1 MTHVFTS
8 HERHAILR
16 ALEDRLNDLEMTHS
30 AFPDQVVKDQANAL
44 ITATKSALKGMQ
56 NAESLV
62 AENRKDDRT

>member
-8 HERHAILR
+8 HERHAIRR

-30 AFPDQVVKDQANAL
+30 ALPDQSIKDQAIDL

-56 NAESLV
+56 SADFLV